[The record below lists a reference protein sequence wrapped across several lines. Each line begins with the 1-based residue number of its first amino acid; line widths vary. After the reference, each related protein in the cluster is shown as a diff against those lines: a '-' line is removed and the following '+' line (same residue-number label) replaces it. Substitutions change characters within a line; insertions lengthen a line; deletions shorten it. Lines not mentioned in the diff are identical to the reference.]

1 MSECSLQF
9 YVSASSQVMLMLQVW
24 VPQVLH
30 LTFSIL
36 IGVVFEGALQLN
48 NMASDS
54 GPVCQSSDITISG
67 VSVNNNKQLFLDLH
81 QLPSTSGTSK

>member
-9 YVSASSQVMLMLQVW
+9 YISASSQVMLMLQVW
-24 VPQVLH
+24 VPQVLY

-36 IGVVFEGALQLN
+36 IGVFEGSVQLN

-67 VSVNNNKQLFLDLH
+67 VSDNKQLFLDLH
-81 QLPSTSGTSK
+81 